1 MRSKQFDLPFLAK
14 KRNETDSW
22 ADLWASAA
30 SKHFV
35 LKVQIQDILQWLN
48 GSKNDISPQIENFFQ
63 PYFKHIQLPHWA
75 DTSKMQAGAKFFQ
88 KHQSI
93 ILHLLGVLSLP
104 YCYAAKN
111 GVQVLSFSGRL
122 QNDTLQRLRETAIFT
137 LKANSF
143 STEKI
148 KDWQKEIAK
157 IRLLHSFVRLFIW
170 QSGKWQATWGE
181 PINQEDMAG
190 TNLSFSFIVLRGMRK
205 LGIDFSEKEAE
216 NFLHL
221 WNVVGYLMGVNEDLL
236 PFSMREAYWLDK
248 QIATTQFQES
258 EEGKKLTQALIETF
272 YKNLPS
278 RFFADL
284 AVAEMR
290 FLLGKEVADM
300 LAVPTIVWNKNF
312 LTENLALQI
321 NKWIISSQKIVVK

>member
-1 MRSKQFDLPFLAK
+1 MISKQFDLPFLAK

-22 ADLWASAA
+22 ANLWAEITIKNFAPKA
-30 SKHFV
+30 
-35 LKVQIQDILQWLN
+35 QIQDILQWLN
-48 GSKNDISPQIENFFQ
+48 GSSNSTWLEIENFLQ
-63 PYFKHIQLPHWA
+63 PYFEQIKLPDWA
-75 DTSKMQAGAKFFQ
+75 DIQKMQAGAKFFQ
-88 KHQSI
+88 KHQNM

-111 GVQVLSFSGRL
+111 GVQVLAFSKRL
-122 QNDTLQRLRETAIFT
+122 QNDTFRRLQETAIFT
-137 LKANSF
+137 IKANSF
-143 STEKI
+143 SAEKTEE
-148 KDWQKEIAK
+148 WVKEITK
-157 IRLLHSFVRLFIW
+157 IRLLHALIRLLIW
-170 QSGKWQATWGE
+170 QSGKWNAQLWGE

-190 TNLSFSFIVLRGMRK
+190 TNLSFSFIVLRGMQK

-221 WNVVGYLMGVNEDLL
+221 WNVVGHLMGVSEDLL
-236 PFSMREAYWLDK
+236 PFSMREAYWLER
-248 QIATTQFQES
+248 QIAKTQFQES
-258 EEGKKLTQALIETF
+258 QEGKKLTQALIEVF
-272 YKNLPS
+272 YKNLPF

-290 FLLGKEVADM
+290 FLLGKKVADM

-321 NKWIISSQKIVVK
+321 NKWIISSQKIVL